1 MPRNHNE
8 PEKSSK
14 LPTRTDGKRQ
24 NEDRKAIPRQ
34 QNSNNAGSSQQS
46 TEKSNKSTDGHFGNK
61 KVIPPIGF
69 NRREESKDDDNNE
82 QDFEIIDKGSLPLK
96 LFDGK
101 KQSLNELSEESMSYL
116 WLRRIKEIFLH
127 MADGKDEEEE
137 DDPFIEFNMNLARTD
152 LTNTCDRYIENERLA
167 LKKKVRFINSKLI
180 HTATVSIHRIQVL
193 RPRQRPVKKV
203 VQHRVCKIA
212 LKNSTN

>member
-1 MPRNHNE
+1 MPRNYNE
-8 PEKSSK
+8 PEKSSR
-14 LPTRTDGKRQ
+14 LPNKTDAKRQ

-34 QNSNNAGSSQQS
+34 QNSSNAGSLQQS
-46 TEKSNKSTDGHFGNK
+46 TEKSNKSTDGRLGNK
-61 KVIPPIGF
+61 KVIPPIGT
-69 NRREESKDDDNNE
+69 NRLDESKDDDNNE

-127 MADGKDEEEE
+127 MADGKDEEE
-137 DDPFIEFNMNLARTD
+137 DDPFVEFDMNLARTD

-167 LKKKVRFINSKLI
+167 LTKKVRFVNSKLI
-180 HTATVSIHRIQVL
+180 QTATVCRYIEFKCYDQDKDRS
-193 RPRQRPVKKV
+193 KK
-203 VQHRVCKIA
+203 
-212 LKNSTN
+212 